1 MGFILYIQYTYIYI
15 IYNIFAGILGR
26 WSNNAGPFRWLVIQ
40 SMMTNQLAG
49 CCMWFSIS
57 SCFCLWCAHCR
68 FSLLSLSSSSSLFC
82 RLRFWLCCR
91 CLGWCRVFFFLNRC
105 RLSATATGPTTLSKD
120 WASRV
125 PGRSCSSETCWATGR
140 WGASVGNRKLT
151 PIKPQALGCTRGGR
165 EGGGRGVPS
174 GRALR
179 QGQLLARLQLL
190 IANGRFW
197 IWKVYFCNDY
207 LWKISF
213 LPTPTPED
221 YCFL

>member
-57 SCFCLWCAHCR
+57 SCFCLWCARCR

-91 CLGWCRVFFFLNRC
+91 CLGWCRVFFFLIVVVFQL
-105 RLSATATGPTTLSKD
+105 RLLALQHFPKTGHPGSQAGPVLRKHAELQEGGEPPLETASWRQSNHKHSAVL
-120 WASRV
+120 
-125 PGRSCSSETCWATGR
+125 E
-140 WGASVGNRKLT
+140 
-151 PIKPQALGCTRGGR
+151 
-165 EGGGRGVPS
+165 EGGGWGGGFHQAVPFVKVNS
-174 GRALR
+174 GRDYNCWLR
-179 QGQLLARLQLL
+179 MAD
-190 IANGRFW
+190 FEFE
-197 IWKVYFCNDY
+197 K
-207 LWKISF
+207 F
-213 LPTPTPED
+213 LFVMTT
-221 YCFL
+221 CGK